1 MPKAKNPRGYGGQ
14 RPPFQLR
21 SSDEKLQLKHRC
33 GLAHL
38 RHILSEFRLGH
49 IKTGNACDQLSLS
62 RSRFYELYSDYLAAG
77 LQRDQHFIPGSS
89 GGNHARQWPVEVL
102 ALLRQRLSS
111 KPASSYSFAASE
123 ALRLYKF
130 KVDRAQVRRWAIQN
144 KLAQPPRVS
153 RAPAVIRRWQR
164 SQIGELW
171 QLDASPHQ
179 YFPRSRKA
187 FPMLNL
193 IDDCSRVLTGS
204 KIYGR
209 EVLPAY
215 YDLLSEA
222 FTTYGLPLVLYV
234 DFHSMFFSTTPEAL
248 TTLGK
253 ALHFYGITLRYAPTP
268 EAKGKVE
275 RHHQFWQ
282 NRLPAYFA
290 SENIKTLDSANS
302 HICELRIHHN
312 KNENHRE
319 LKMTPQTAWD
329 LALKQKRSVL
339 RPKPNCSWWPFVWSV
354 RSSVRVNAQGQ
365 VPVGTH
371 YAHIESAPGTRVVLC
386 HHTCGHHSILA
397 GHPNPNTRPV
407 ILFSDLPM

>member
-1 MPKAKNPRGYGGQ
+1 MR
-14 RPPFQLR
+14 
-21 SSDEKLQLKHRC
+21 DEKAQLKHRC

-38 RHILSEFRLGH
+38 RHVLSEFRLSH
-49 IKTGNACDQLSLS
+49 IRAEQACAELSLS

-77 LQRDQHFIPGSS
+77 PQRDQKFVAGSS
-89 GGNHARQWPVEVL
+89 GGNHARQWPVAVL

-111 KPASSYSFAASE
+111 KPPSSYSFAASE
-123 ALRLYKF
+123 AIRLHGF
-130 KVDRAQVRRWAIQN
+130 KIDRAQVRRWAMEN
-144 KLAQPPRVS
+144 KLAQPPRIS

-164 SQIGELW
+164 MQIGELW
-171 QLDASPHQ
+171 QLDASAHP
-179 YFPRSRKA
+179 YFPHSPKA

-204 KIYGR
+204 KIYQR

-234 DFHSMFFSTTPEAL
+234 DYHSMFFSTTPEAL
-248 TTLGK
+248 TALGK
-253 ALHFYGITLRYAPTP
+253 TLHFYGVTFRYAPTP

-290 SENIKTLDSANS
+290 AEKIKTLESANH
-302 HICELRIHHN
+302 HICQLRIHHN
-312 KNENHRE
+312 QSENHRE

-329 LALKQKRSVL
+329 RALQQKRSVL
-339 RPKPNCSWWPFVWSV
+339 RPKPTCPWWPFVWSV

-365 VPVGTH
+365 VPLGTQFVH
-371 YAHIESAPGTRVVLC
+371 LENHPGTRVVLC

-397 GHPNPNTRPV
+397 RHPTPDTRPV
-407 ILFSDLPM
+407 ILFSDLPS